1 MSMKAKKGLF
11 LSITAVLSVGLVIG
25 TVLLI
30 YLIWVN
36 LNINLI
42 LASITG
48 GLPASALAYF
58 LGNALTKRL
67 QVKRWQFLCC
77 FFLPSVIIVVL
88 IGVIAFFN
96 RSNPHQSDN
105 LFSAF
110 AIIFQMLLIIG
121 GIFAEYMIIMGLHSA
136 FLDLIKG
143 RFD

>member
-11 LSITAVLSVGLVIG
+11 LSITAVLSVGLIIG

-77 FFLPSVIIVVL
+77 FFLPSVIIFIL

-96 RSNPHQSDN
+96 RSNPYRSDN
-105 LFSAF
+105 VFDALGS
-110 AIIFQMLLIIG
+110 IFQILLLIG
-121 GIFAEYMIIMGLHSA
+121 GIFAEYFIIMGIHSA

>member
-48 GLPASALAYF
+48 GLPVTVLAYF
-58 LGNALTKRL
+58 CGNVLIKKF

-77 FFLPSVIIVVL
+77 FFLPSVIIFIL
-88 IGVIAFFN
+88 IGELRF
-96 RSNPHQSDN
+96 
-105 LFSAF
+105 LTE
-110 AIIFQMLLIIG
+110 AIRTDPTMYLML
-121 GIFAEYMIIMGLHSA
+121 
-136 FLDLIKG
+136 
-143 RFD
+143 